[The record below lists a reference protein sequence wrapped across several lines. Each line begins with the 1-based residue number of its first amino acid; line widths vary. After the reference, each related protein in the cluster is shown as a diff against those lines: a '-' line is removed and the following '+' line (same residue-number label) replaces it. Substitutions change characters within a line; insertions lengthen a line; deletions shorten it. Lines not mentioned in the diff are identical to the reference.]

1 MMNTIYTEKEYME
14 QGFTATEVPMIM
26 EHDTLYNKWVKGGKV
41 DTLMAERIAEL
52 AKELKL

>member
-26 EHDTLYNKWVKGGKV
+26 AHDLLYNEWVKGGKV
-41 DTLMAERIAEL
+41 DTLLAERIAEL
-52 AKELKL
+52 SDKLNL